1 MQDYKKSQK
10 QLKGLQA
17 NVARDNMEKPGQN
30 VGNGLLNVTRKVF
43 FFNHIRVEYHD
54 VQCAVCWEMVTTL
67 WRKSSTQL
75 SDVGV
80 LVCSYG
86 FKACYY
92 CSSKGL

>member
-1 MQDYKKSQK
+1 MGQHGKHRSKCRKWSFKCHQK
-10 QLKGLQA
+10 GI
-17 NVARDNMEKPGQN
+17 
-30 VGNGLLNVTRKVF
+30 F
-43 FFNHIRVEYHD
+43 FKRIRVEYHD